1 MSQLSKTE
9 LDRAFARA
17 GKGDTPLEIQE
28 KLEKTRERR
37 GQVGPDLTSVRRAL
51 RGDTHRG
58 SPAVSRVKEDFGANL
73 TITITA

>member
-37 GQVGPDLTSVRRAL
+37 GLVGLDLTSVRRVP

-58 SPAVSRVKEDFGANL
+58 SPAFSRFKADFAANL